1 MHRNCVFPNSLSTN
15 SWLIQSWENGLQMM
29 SWHNDWWLETGF
41 GLFEVEMSTLS
52 HHWHT
57 QSVLDQYVRMM
68 EISRPSHPQHSSHP
82 LWYALNMIFY
92 SGQYRIDRC
101 LVAEFVCLFM
111 KHSSH
116 TAVSPFIRP
125 NVGCLLSVQWHLL
138 DHDMA
143 AHLLLNCLHVEL
155 ITLHSLHV

>member
-1 MHRNCVFPNSLSTN
+1 
-15 SWLIQSWENGLQMM
+15 
-29 SWHNDWWLETGF
+29 
-41 GLFEVEMSTLS
+41 MSTLS
-52 HHWHT
+52 HHRHT

-68 EISRPSHPQHSSHP
+68 EISRPSHPHHSRHP

-92 SGQYRIDRC
+92 YGQSVDIISSGC
-101 LVAEFVCLFM
+101 VCLFM
-111 KHSSH
+111 EHSSH

-125 NVGCLLSVQWHLL
+125 NVGCLFSVQCHLL
-138 DHDMA
+138 DRDMA